1 MYPLISRMMSA
12 ALAAGRVAKSLGRAR
27 HGGNVVSI
35 GSVREGTVRGVPCT
49 PPCTLP
55 KRPSVLSVVLAVLAA
70 VGNAVASV
78 LQRRAGAA
86 QPEDQE
92 GGPIALLWRLAHRP
106 DWLGGIAAL
115 IVGFL
120 CQAAALATGPIALV
134 QPILVLE
141 LAFALVLSQVV
152 FRTPLHLREWTAVIG
167 MSAGLA
173 ALLYALKPGRG
184 EPADGS
190 GWSWVLGIGV
200 TFAISAVFAVIG
212 FRAAGTRRAA
222 YLGLATGV
230 GFALT
235 AVLLTGISG
244 AYFMSGFGG
253 VLTSP
258 QTYLL
263 IVLGPSY
270 FFLLQKSLQAATLVA
285 AQPALTL
292 SNPVV
297 AVAFGV
303 VVLGEH
309 VRTGG
314 WLALAVAGA
323 AAIAVC
329 TVVLARSPLLQDGG
343 KSGSDTDPK
352 NTTREPS

>member
-1 MYPLISRMMSA
+1 M
-12 ALAAGRVAKSLGRAR
+12 
-27 HGGNVVSI
+27 
-35 GSVREGTVRGVPCT
+35 
-49 PPCTLP
+49 
-55 KRPSVLSVVLAVLAA
+55 LSVSLAVLAA

-78 LQRRAGAA
+78 LQRRAGAD
-86 QPEDQE
+86 QPDDVEQ
-92 GGPIALLWRLAHRP
+92 GGPIRLLWRLAHRP
-106 DWLGGIAAL
+106 DWIGGIAAL
-115 IVGFL
+115 VVAFL

-141 LAFALVLSQVV
+141 LAFALVLAQVV
-152 FRTPLHLREWTAVIG
+152 FRMSLHIREWGAVLG
-167 MSAGLA
+167 MSGGLA
-173 ALLYALKPGRG
+173 ALLYALQPSSGDPAHASTGR
-184 EPADGS
+184 
-190 GWSWVLGIGV
+190 WVLGVGV
-200 TFAISAVFAVIG
+200 TFAVSGVFAVIG

-235 AVLLTGISG
+235 AVLLTGISS
-244 AYFMSGFGG
+244 AFSLSGFGG

-270 FFLLQKSLQAATLVA
+270 FFLLQKSLQAGTLVA

-297 AVAFGV
+297 AVAFGIV
-303 VVLGEH
+303 VFGEH

-314 WLALAVAGA
+314 WLALAAAGA
-323 AAIAVC
+323 AAIAFC
-329 TVVLARSPLLQDGG
+329 TVVLARSPLLQGG
-343 KSGSDTDPK
+343 GDSGLDTDRK
-352 NTTREPS
+352 QATRRPS